1 MSNDLYEQ
9 EENIKIILLGNSGV
23 GKTQIINRF
32 NNKQFMDND
41 LCTYTSSF
49 ITRAIEV
56 NGQNKNLDVWD
67 TAGQEKFRSVGKLF
81 VKNAQII
88 ILVYDTTSKKSFEDL
103 NFWNDFI
110 QKELGQKITLGL
122 AGNKTDLFTKE
133 EVTKDE
139 GKEYAKKWGAVF
151 SLLSAKEDKPGI
163 DLFFTE
169 MVKKYLENETGG
181 SNNEE
186 KEKQLKIN
194 NDNNTIK
201 NKKTNCCGGS
211 K

>member
-1 MSNDLYEQ
+1 MSNNLYEQ
-9 EENIKIILLGNSGV
+9 EESIKVILLGNSGV

-186 KEKQLKIN
+186 NEKQLKIN
-194 NDNNTIK
+194 NDNNNIK

>member
-1 MSNDLYEQ
+1 MSNNLYEQ
-9 EENIKIILLGNSGV
+9 EESIKVILLGNSGV

-56 NGQNKNLDVWD
+56 NGQKKNLDVWD
-67 TAGQEKFRSVGKLF
+67 TAGQEKFRSLGKLF

-186 KEKQLKIN
+186 KNKQLKIN
-194 NDNNTIK
+194 NDNNNI
-201 NKKTNCCGGS
+201 KTNCCGGS

>member
-1 MSNDLYEQ
+1 MSNNLYEQ
-9 EENIKIILLGNSGV
+9 EESIKVILLGNSGV

-56 NGQNKNLDVWD
+56 NGQKKNLDVWD
-67 TAGQEKFRSVGKLF
+67 TAGQEKFRSLGKLF

-122 AGNKTDLFTKE
+122 AGNKIDLFTKE

-139 GKEYAKKWGAVF
+139 GKEYAKKWDAVF

-186 KEKQLKIN
+186 KNKQLKIN
-194 NDNNTIK
+194 NDNNN
-201 NKKTNCCGGS
+201 NKTSCCGGS

>member
-1 MSNDLYEQ
+1 MSNNLYEQ
-9 EENIKIILLGNSGV
+9 EESIKVILLGNSGV

-186 KEKQLKIN
+186 KKKQLKIN
-194 NDNNTIK
+194 NDNNNIK

>member
-1 MSNDLYEQ
+1 MSNNLYEQ
-9 EENIKIILLGNSGV
+9 EESIKVILLGNSGV

-32 NNKQFMDND
+32 NNKKFMDND

-56 NGQNKNLDVWD
+56 NGQKKNLDVWD
-67 TAGQEKFRSVGKLF
+67 TAGQEKFRSLGKLF

-186 KEKQLKIN
+186 KNKQLKIN
-194 NDNNTIK
+194 NDNNN
-201 NKKTNCCGGS
+201 NKTSCCGGS

>member
-1 MSNDLYEQ
+1 M
-9 EENIKIILLGNSGV
+9 
-23 GKTQIINRF
+23 R
-32 NNKQFMDND
+32 
-41 LCTYTSSF
+41 
-49 ITRAIEV
+49 
-56 NGQNKNLDVWD
+56 KN
-67 TAGQEKFRSVGKLF
+67 
-81 VKNAQII
+81 
-88 ILVYDTTSKKSFEDL
+88 
-103 NFWNDFI
+103 
-110 QKELGQKITLGL
+110 
-122 AGNKTDLFTKE
+122 
-133 EVTKDE
+133 
-139 GKEYAKKWGAVF
+139 GAVF